1 MQPMNEPSTAY
12 GPSQDSEPRAA
23 GRTPGSSSTMSRV
36 ASDASPASVLRI
48 SGRSCVGAGVVGAA
62 AAVFLVLVDPVVS
75 EGRYS
80 YPLSPSGFAAIQ
92 VFFFVH
98 HFGLLAGLYGLS
110 RSGAAGRSRLG
121 RWGCAG
127 ALVGMALLTVAE
139 LAAISGANSAYPSP
153 RTDTLDALYGIAS
166 MVIGA
171 TMIMAGVSVIRTG
184 LWSGWRRAVPLL
196 LGVYVFVPMTPAI
209 FGPFVL
215 ARVAIGGWMLGFA
228 LLGLAV
234 VKAGR
239 EDVALSGARPS
250 LQVNVE

>member
-1 MQPMNEPSTAY
+1 MQPINESPATY
-12 GPSQDSEPRAA
+12 PPSQVAQPRHARQA
-23 GRTPGSSSTMSRV
+23 PESSSRMSRV
-36 ASDASPASVLRI
+36 ASDNRLASVLRI
-48 SGRSCVGAGVVGAA
+48 SGRLCAGAGVVGAA
-62 AAVFLVLVDPVVS
+62 AALFLVLVDPVVN

-80 YPLSPSGFAAIQ
+80 YPLSASGFAAIQ

-110 RSGAAGRSRLG
+110 RSGAAGTSRLG
-121 RWGCAG
+121 RWGSGG

-166 MVIGA
+166 MVIG
-171 TMIMAGVSVIRTG
+171 TTLIMAGVSVIRMG
-184 LWSGWRRAVPLL
+184 LWSGWRRAMPLL
-196 LGVYVFVPMTPAI
+196 LGVYVFLPMTPAI

-234 VKAGR
+234 LKAGR
-239 EDVALSGARPS
+239 GVGE
-250 LQVNVE
+250 